1 MFRQRRHGVD
11 ILDNAHTA
19 AVVSRHFGDQES
31 GRMRYSINVAH
42 QCREGLYREAGS
54 LVVGA
59 EERPWWLTL
68 INDFSGTGATRA
80 EFSGR
85 SFKP

>member
-19 AVVSRHFGDQES
+19 AIVSHHFGDQES

-42 QCREGLYREAGS
+42 QCREGLYREAG
-54 LVVGA
+54 
-59 EERPWWLTL
+59 
-68 INDFSGTGATRA
+68 
-80 EFSGR
+80 
-85 SFKP
+85 